1 MVGPRDRETEARFS
15 RSSFPDGV
23 RRGCVSR
30 AKNLMVCYLGDFFFG
45 RGKLAFRWRDMPLRN
60 LVLGNREKERR
71 RRHRKAGCLLY
82 TKEVVG

>member
-30 AKNLMVCYLGDFFFG
+30 AKNLMVCYLGDFF
-45 RGKLAFRWRDMPLRN
+45 LA
-60 LVLGNREKERR
+60 G
-71 RRHRKAGCLLY
+71 AS
-82 TKEVVG
+82 